1 MFNIVPDDK
10 TFRLIVKRFPIVR
23 DIQSDSQSYMEKR
36 RGHRVI
42 QVTGRR
48 KGGVK
53 RGEIKLA
60 SNQFPKCL
68 PQPRT
73 PRDSQS

>member
-1 MFNIVPDDK
+1 M
-10 TFRLIVKRFPIVR
+10 VKQFSTARATQR
-23 DIQSDSQSYMEKR
+23 ALQSYMEKR

-42 QVTGRR
+42 QVIGRR

-60 SNQFPKCL
+60 SNQFPKCS

-73 PRDSQS
+73 PREVYRVK